1 MAEEHKDDHGGGGG
15 GGGGHGDGH
24 AHKKHKHHGG
34 HGGHEEHEEGVPEW
48 VVSFADNVLL
58 QMGFFVILLAMNM
71 GVKAKGPTDEGDK
84 TSAKAQDAALID
96 FAIAVREAFNS
107 PVDLSST
114 KPEDLPLIKRIF
126 EKRAEMEGQ
135 GQSPEKGVT
144 GDDKSAQ
151 SIRATDMRTP
161 AAYVDFDDRSSELS
175 TSSRDAIADVA
186 KKFVGTRWIIEVRG
200 HASRLEAT
208 RDIAESRMLSFERA
222 FAVAQAL
229 AEKGVEWRQIRVVS
243 MGDSDLPTPR
253 ARTAQEH
260 AGNQRVEVFQLPE
273 TLPPDPFKSSGADS
287 GTP

>member
-1 MAEEHKDDHGGGGG
+1 MAEDHKEQH
-15 GGGGHGDGH
+15 GGGGHGGGQGEH
-24 AHKKHKHHGG
+24 KPHKKHAHG
-34 HGGHEEHEEGVPEW
+34 HGAHEEHEEGVPEW

-58 QMGFFVILLAMNM
+58 QMGFFVILLAMNL

-144 GDDKSAQ
+144 GDDKSSQ
-151 SIRATDMRTP
+151 SIRTSDMRTP
-161 AAYVDFDDRSSELS
+161 AAYVDFEERSAEL
-175 TSSRDAIADVA
+175 TVPARDAIADVA
-186 KKFVGTRWIIEVRG
+186 KKLVGTRWIVEVRG
-200 HASRLEAT
+200 HSSRLEAT
-208 RDIAESRMLSFERA
+208 RDIGESRALSYQRA
-222 FAVAQAL
+222 FVVAQAL
-229 AEKGVEWRQIRVVS
+229 VEKGLDWRQIRLVA

-253 ARTAQEH
+253 AKSAQEH
-260 AGNQRVEVFQLPE
+260 HGNQRVEVIQMPE
-273 TLPPDPFKSSGADS
+273 TLPPDPFKTASGDLPK
-287 GTP
+287 TE